1 MTEPKELVVICSV
14 QGETAANLLKSH
26 LESKGVPVLLEYES
40 AGRVIGIT
48 VDGLAEVRI
57 KVPRELADDARQII
71 EPREA
76 CQDEDQGGLPPDD
89 VNSS

>member
-1 MTEPKELVVICSV
+1 MPDPKEMVVICSV
-14 QGETAANLLKSH
+14 QGEMAANLLKSH

-71 EPREA
+71 EPREV
-76 CQDEDQGGLPPDD
+76 CQDEDQDVLPPDD
-89 VNSS
+89 V

>member
-1 MTEPKELVVICSV
+1 MVVICSV
-14 QGETAANLLKSH
+14 QGEMAANLLKSH

-71 EPREA
+71 EPRES
-76 CQDEDQGGLPPDD
+76 CQDEDQGAPPLDD
-89 VNSS
+89 VHPS

>member
-1 MTEPKELVVICSV
+1 M
-14 QGETAANLLKSH
+14 AANLLKSH

-71 EPREA
+71 EPREV
-76 CQDEDQGGLPPDD
+76 CQDEDQDVLPPDD
-89 VNSS
+89 V